1 MPADLWGLTA
11 AEALARGCREHPA
24 KPFILS
30 HETELTYEEVSRLSA
45 GFARFLRA
53 SGVAPGDRVCLLLP
67 RVPELIISF
76 LGAMRVG
83 ALPVPVNYTV
93 GTEEVLRFVAANSP
107 AVTVAHEKILRQH
120 RLDLCGQTGK
130 AVVVVGRELEGYTP
144 WRLACAPSDE
154 ELPGESAH
162 GGVAYLNYTT
172 GSTGTPK
179 GAVATHAN
187 VSWNTRS
194 AVEAFGIT
202 RDDVHLC
209 MFAPFAHPHE
219 LFARP
224 LYTGGTIVLLEEIN
238 PKTMARTIRERGVT
252 CMMGLA
258 PMYEMLITHCAG
270 YDLRPL
276 RIAESGGMYTRPGI
290 IGQFAEKFGIPVLSV
305 WGSTETTGIA
315 LANTPGAF
323 RADGSAGRA
332 CPHYSVRVVDERG
345 RDVADGDVGE
355 MIISGP
361 GVVSEYWE
369 EAEFPS
375 LEGWYRSGDLVSR
388 DAEGYHYFV
397 ERKSGLL
404 KVAGLKV
411 YPLQV
416 EIALQAHQ
424 SVKEAAVIGVEDRLR
439 GVVPKAFLIAR
450 EGCRI
455 DTDDLR
461 RFCRVSLAE
470 YMIPREVQ
478 VVDELPRIGSGKV
491 DKRALRNAEM
501 QKTRAQD

>member
-1 MPADLWGLTA
+1 MPADVWGLTA
-11 AEALARGCREHPA
+11 AQALARGCSEHPA
-24 KPFILS
+24 KPLILS
-30 HETELTYEEVSRLSA
+30 HEAELTYEEVSRLSA
-45 GFARFLRA
+45 GFAGFLRA

-67 RVPELIISF
+67 RVPELIISL
-76 LGAMRVG
+76 LGAMRIG
-83 ALPVPVNYTV
+83 AIPVPVNYTV
-93 GTEEVLRFVAANSP
+93 GTEEVRRFVAANSP
-107 AVTVAHEKILRQH
+107 AATVAHEKILRQH
-120 RLDLCGQTGK
+120 RLDLCGRTGK
-130 AVVVVGRELEGYTP
+130 VVVVAGKEIGGCIP
-144 WRLACAPSDE
+144 WRLACAPPGGDLS
-154 ELPGESAH
+154 GESAF
-162 GGVAYLNYTT
+162 GEVAYLNYTT
-172 GSTGTPK
+172 GSTGKPK

-187 VSWNTRS
+187 ISWNTRS

-238 PKTMARTIRERGVT
+238 PKTMAKTIRERGVT

-258 PMYEMLITHCAG
+258 PMYEMLITHCAD
-270 YDLRPL
+270 YDLGPL

-290 IGQFAEKFGIPVLSV
+290 IEQFVRQFGIPVLSV

-315 LANTPGAF
+315 LANTPEAF
-323 RADGSAGRA
+323 RTDGSAGRA
-332 CPHYSVRVVDERG
+332 CPHYSVRVVDEQG
-345 RDVADGDVGE
+345 HDVADGDVGE

-361 GVVSEYWE
+361 GVVSAYWE
-369 EAEFPS
+369 EAGFPS
-375 LEGWYRSGDLVSR
+375 HDGWYSSGDLIYR
-388 DAEGYHYFV
+388 DAGGYHYFV

-416 EIALQAHQ
+416 EIALQTHQ
-424 SVKEAAVIGVEDRLR
+424 AVKEAAVIGIEDRLR

-455 DTDDLR
+455 DTDELR
-461 RFCRVSLAE
+461 RFCRGSLAE
-470 YMIPREVQ
+470 YMIPKEVQ

-491 DKRALRNAEM
+491 DKRALRDAEISGR
-501 QKTRAQD
+501 QAQD